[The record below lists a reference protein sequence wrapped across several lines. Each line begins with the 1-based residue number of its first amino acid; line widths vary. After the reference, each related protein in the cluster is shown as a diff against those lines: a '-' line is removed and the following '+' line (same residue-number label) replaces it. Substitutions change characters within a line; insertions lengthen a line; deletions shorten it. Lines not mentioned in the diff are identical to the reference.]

1 MSGQIVHDKKRGVSV
16 AQATSGQ
23 QHVKQKQINA
33 GATITS
39 THRGNDAWSSG
50 EDSHDGG
57 DEEELHFIV
66 ELLFCVV

>member
-1 MSGQIVHDKKRGVSV
+1 MQ
-16 AQATSGQ
+16 
-23 QHVKQKQINA
+23 